1 MSLILNNMVGF
12 GAGGGGNTIIDHPS
26 LMSGLLAYWELED
39 LTDSSGNGKTLTK
52 TGTVNAAT
60 GKIDNGHSATWS
72 SSNYLSNTSVFGS
85 NLGTGNVTLAA
96 WMLQNGQS
104 NQYNPTIVTVG
115 TLNRVY
121 LTTTTTNGYAGFYG
135 YDGATLYATSTTQVS
150 NNAWHH
156 IVGVRNGT
164 SVKIYVD
171 GAEVGSTTGTAV
183 NVNATAVYLG
193 TRVDANDSLGSATL
207 DEVGVWNRALTAAE
221 ITDLYNGGLGR
232 PFS

>member
-1 MSLILNNMVGF
+1 MSLILNNLIGF
-12 GAGGGGNTIIDHPS
+12 GAGGGGNTIIDHSS

-52 TGTVNAAT
+52 TGTVNTAT
-60 GKIDNGHSATWS
+60 GKIDNGHSAAWS
-72 SSNYLSNTSVFGS
+72 ASNNLKHLTVFSS
-85 NLGTGNVTLAA
+85 NLGTGDVTLAA

-104 NQYNPTIVTVG
+104 NSYNPSIVSVG

-135 YDGATLYATSTTQVS
+135 YDGGSLYATSTTAVS

-156 IVGVRNGT
+156 LVGVRNGT

-171 GAEVGSTTGTAV
+171 GVERGSNTGTAR
-183 NVNATAVYLG
+183 NVNATGVYLG
-193 TRVDANDSLGSATL
+193 SRLDANDNLGSATL

-221 ITDLYNGGLGR
+221 ITDLYNGGAGM